1 MLSWICENMAT
12 IIICA
17 VLTAVVIWIIAGMVR
32 KKKEGKSS
40 CGCGCSGCPMSGDCH
55 RKK

>member
-12 IIICA
+12 IIVCA
-17 VLTAVVIWIIAGMVR
+17 ALTAVVIWIIAGMVR

>member
-17 VLTAVVIWIIAGMVR
+17 ALTAVVIWIIAGMVR